1 MVAFISATHKCNNKE
16 YNNVKLQYHSITCNL
31 NTVATAYNIGDLC
44 FGTYVCETTVVE
56 QTKCR
61 NICRS
66 DMHLDKL
73 LSVINKIT
81 ITDIIIL
88 IVEKNNFKNI
98 KKILIFLLSNI
109 KSLLATYCNKDCKL
123 Y

>member
-1 MVAFISATHKCNNKE
+1 MVAFISATYKCNNKE
-16 YNNVKLQYHSITCNL
+16 YNNVKLQYHSVTCNL

-73 LSVINKIT
+73 LSVINKII
-81 ITDIIIL
+81 ITDIIIVIEL
-88 IVEKNNFKNI
+88 INI
-98 KKILIFLLSNI
+98 LKKLRKF
-109 KSLLATYCNKDCKL
+109 
-123 Y
+123 